1 MNKIL
6 VICGPTATGKSS
18 LAVKLAKKLN
28 GEIISAD
35 SRQIY
40 KEMDIATGKD
50 IDNGIWK
57 KDHWEIE
64 GIPVWM
70 LDVVRPDQEFSAA
83 NYCEMAQEIIKQ
95 IIKNNKLPI
104 SVGGTGFYIKGLIDG
119 IGTFGVPPDWD
130 LRKKLDSKNAEE
142 LFVLLSKLDPQKAS
156 SMNVSDKKNPRRL
169 IRAIEVASSKEN
181 ISNKKFSE
189 IKFQNILMIG
199 LKAPY
204 EELYQ
209 RIDQRINQQVEMGAE
224 KEIKQLL
231 NQGFGWDLPS
241 MSAMGY
247 GVWQNYFEGKIN
259 KTEVISLWKFSEHN
273 YARRQMTWFRKDKR
287 VNWFDITSQN
297 WEREVEDKVNQ
308 WYNAVKI

>member
-1 MNKIL
+1 
-6 VICGPTATGKSS
+6 
-18 LAVKLAKKLN
+18 
-28 GEIISAD
+28 
-35 SRQIY
+35 
-40 KEMDIATGKD
+40 MDIATGKD

-130 LRKKLDSKNAEE
+130 LRNKLELKNAEE
-142 LFVLLSKLDPQKAS
+142 LFVLLSKLDAQKAAS
-156 SMNVSDKKNPRRL
+156 VNVSDRKNPRRL
-169 IRAIEVASSKEN
+169 VRAIEVSSSKEN
-181 ISNKKFSE
+181 ISIKKFSE

-204 EELYQ
+204 EELYR
-209 RIDQRINQQVEMGAE
+209 RIDQRIDQQVEMGAE

-231 NQGFGWDLPS
+231 NQGLGWDLPS
-241 MSAMGY
+241 MTAMGY
-247 GVWQNYFEGKIN
+247 RIWQDYFEGKIN